1 MSKYIS
7 NISVNEKNPLHI
19 SFDISNVNLALVN
32 ALRRTFLAE
41 IPIITIDRKS
51 IIYQK
56 NDTIF
61 DNDFITKRLTL
72 LVFDQNMIYDA
83 IGEEK
88 IDKISISL
96 DVYNDTEELMTVYA
110 DDLNIK
116 TGPTTEINILSDEFK
131 QMILTK
137 LKPKQTLQF
146 TAKFILSTHKDSG
159 ATFDAVCWSAH
170 SFKQDEKLIDEKMNE
185 ANINTEKEK
194 KIFMMEEAEKY
205 YLKDKNGD
213 PQTCIFNLES
223 CGHYRPDQIVGI
235 GFDTLINK
243 LKIVKTLIQNIDK
256 YDDNLNMLVGSEYIE
271 INPIENTGF
280 EYTFFNEDHTLG
292 NLLQSYLNDDSSI
305 NMAGYNIP
313 HPLKKELRVRVVTE
327 QKQSDKEHN
336 KSVMNSVID
345 KLIILIGDVKKDFK

>member
-271 INPIENTGF
+271 INPIENAGF

>member
-243 LKIVKTLIQNIDK
+243 LKIVKTLIQNVDK

-271 INPIENTGF
+271 INPIENAGF